1 MPIPIIIDTD
11 PGQDDCIAILLALAS
26 PELEVLGLTAVA
38 GNVPLALTAKNALKI
53 CELAGRAQVPV
64 FAGCD
69 RPLLEPPL
77 TAETVHGR
85 TGLDGAELPEP
96 RARLRPAHAVDWL
109 IETLMARGD
118 AGTTVVAVGPL
129 TNIAMA
135 LRRAPTIADKI
146 DRLVIMGGSLKVG
159 GNVTPAAEFNIAVDP
174 HAARIVFESGIEIA
188 LFPLDVTWKVRLGP
202 AQIARI
208 RALARP
214 AARTVADLLA
224 FYVES
229 QRQHEGGAAGAPLH
243 DACTIAWLIDPTLF
257 RGNRVAVR
265 VETEGALTRGMT
277 VADWRG
283 KWGVSANC
291 LAFDEADAPR
301 IFDLLCE
308 RLGRL

>member
-1 MPIPIIIDTD
+1 MPIPVIIDTD

-26 PELEVLGLTAVA
+26 PGIEVLGLTTVA
-38 GNVPLALTAKNALKI
+38 GNVPLALTSKNALKI
-53 CELAGRAQVPV
+53 CELAGRAEVPV

-69 RPLLEPPL
+69 RPLLGSL
-77 TAETVHGR
+77 VTAEAIHGS
-85 TGLDGAELPEP
+85 TGLDGADLPEP
-96 RARLRPAHAVDWL
+96 GTAVRPAHAVDWL
-109 IETLMARGD
+109 VETLMARGD
-118 AGTTVVAVGPL
+118 AGTTVVAIGPL

-135 LRRAPTIADKI
+135 LRRAPAIASKI

-159 GNVTPAAEFNIAVDP
+159 GNVTPAAEFNLAVDP
-174 HAARIVFESGIEIA
+174 HAGKIVFESGIEIA
-188 LFPLDVTWKVRLGP
+188 LFPLDVTWKVRLGEP
-202 AQIARI
+202 HIARI
-208 RALARP
+208 RALATP

-229 QRQHEGGAAGAPLH
+229 QRQHEGSAAGAPLH

-257 RGNRVAVR
+257 HGARVAVR
-265 VETEGALTRGMT
+265 VEAEGALTRGMT
-277 VADWRG
+277 VPDWRG
-283 KWGVSANC
+283 KWGLPPNC